1 MQQFCQYT
9 VCSIGRISELTESE
23 KCNLPSY
30 EAKSH
35 TEVPRVGRSEWTMQL
50 TIIQY
55 FTINSDNGEW
65 SRVPHGGQKQLLDKY
80 DNFLEKHIHL
90 PLPIA
95 LSFFLKVRKE

>member
-1 MQQFCQYT
+1 M
-9 VCSIGRISELTESE
+9 
-23 KCNLPSY
+23 
-30 EAKSH
+30 
-35 TEVPRVGRSEWTMQL
+35 PRVGRSEWTMQL

-65 SRVPHGGQKQLLDKY
+65 SAAIHGGQKQLLDKY

-95 LSFFLKVRKE
+95 LSFFLKVRKEEGDLHVLHFPTCVWDIL